1 MTMRERGFTLVEV
14 LVALAVIAIALP
26 ALLLG
31 IMSNLDGT
39 GYMREKVI
47 AQWVA
52 ANRLSE
58 LRAVNQITGKI
69 PSSKA
74 SGKEEMAGR
83 EWYWSVRTKQFP
95 QKEVKDMYGVEVTV
109 RTSED
114 KKESPIVTM
123 FGVLQKFDP
132 NAAAALKSLMPGG
145 GGGGGT

>member
-26 ALLLG
+26 ALMLG

-52 ANRLSE
+52 SNRLSE
-58 LRAVNQITGKI
+58 LRAVNFATGKV
-69 PSSKA
+69 PTSKPK
-74 SGKEEMAGR
+74 GKEEMAGR

-95 QKEVKDMYGVEVTV
+95 QKELKDMYGVEVTV
-109 RTSED
+109 RKSED
-114 KKESPIVTM
+114 QKESPIVTM
-123 FGVLQKFDP
+123 FGVLQQFDP
-132 NAAAALKSLMPGG
+132 RAAAALKQLVPKG
-145 GGGGGT
+145 

>member
-1 MTMRERGFTLVEV
+1 MTTRERGFTLVEV
-14 LVALAVIAIALP
+14 LVALAVIAIVLP

-47 AQWVA
+47 AEWVA
-52 ANRLSE
+52 SNRLSE
-58 LRAVNQITGKI
+58 LRAVNIATGKI
-69 PSSKA
+69 PSGKPD
-74 SGKEEMAGR
+74 GKEEMAGR

-109 RTSED
+109 RTSDD

-123 FGVLQKFDP
+123 FGVLQKADP
-132 NAAAALKSLMPGG
+132 RVAAALSQFKPR
-145 GGGGGT
+145 